1 MTDTESEHKRENIE
15 REKNGE
21 WVSTVTDADLI
32 AAVQEHSPAATS
44 EVADDIDMTRVGAH
58 KRLNKLLDAEHSRGL
73 QKKKIGASVVW
84 FVSDESDSD
93 TNTNTESKSE
103 SESKE
108 PGSMPTVED
117 GLNPDAVREDVVNE

>member
-1 MTDTESEHKRENIE
+1 
-15 REKNGE
+15 
-21 WVSTVTDADLI
+21 
-32 AAVQEHSPAATS
+32 
-44 EVADDIDMTRVGAH
+44 VADDIDMTRVGAH